1 MDEMSFG
8 EIKGSETF
16 FHFYEMPLSYP
27 AFFGQWNQPT
37 QFRRSKA
44 TGEQQPRELFR
55 HYWL

>member
-1 MDEMSFG
+1 MSFG